1 MDNCLFCK
9 IVEKKIPAQV
19 VYEDN
24 DTLAFRDINPVAP
37 VHILLVPKKHL
48 ENILGLDAAL
58 AQSMHAGLTKIVEQE
73 KLSQGFRVVVNTG
86 EHGGQT
92 VYHLHW
98 HILSGRHM
106 GWPPG

>member
-1 MDNCLFCK
+1 METCLFCK
-9 IVEKKIPAQV
+9 IAGKKIPAQV
-19 VYEDN
+19 VYEDEH
-24 DTLAFRDINPVAP
+24 TLAFRDINPVAP
-37 VHILLVPKKHL
+37 AHILLIPKKHM
-48 ENILGLDAAL
+48 ENVLGLDDLL
-58 AQSMHAGLTKIVEQE
+58 AQAMHRSLKAIIAQE
-73 KLSQGFRVVVNTG
+73 NFAQGFRLVANTG